1 MEISMIRR
9 HAGAIAIAI
18 YCQLLLV
25 TRPAA
30 MADELKVLSPTAMRT
45 SVTELVPE
53 FQKSSGHRITIA
65 FGPAGA
71 LARRIRE
78 GEILD
83 VGIVTGSQIDDL
95 QKQDKIVPGTKVNL
109 ARVGVGMFTR
119 KGMSKPEIRSVED
132 FKRALL
138 AAKAIGHFDPAT
150 GAPSGIF
157 AARLLSNLDIATELK
172 PKIKMFPQGTPI
184 YRAVERG
191 EVDFALGQ
199 ITEIVGQPNV
209 LFLGP
214 LPKEIQNYTLF
225 AAGIATT
232 SSQRDAGKS
241 FISYLVTPAA
251 ASIMLAKGLD
261 PASR

>member
-1 MEISMIRR
+1 
-9 HAGAIAIAI
+9 
-18 YCQLLLV
+18 
-25 TRPAA
+25 
-30 MADELKVLSPTAMRT
+30 
-45 SVTELVPE
+45 
-53 FQKSSGHRITIA
+53 
-65 FGPAGA
+65 
-71 LARRIRE
+71 
-78 GEILD
+78 

-214 LPKEIQNYTLF
+214 LPKEIQNRNNEQPTGCRQVVHQLF
-225 AAGIATT
+225 GHTCGCIHYVSEGI
-232 SSQRDAGKS
+232 R
-241 FISYLVTPAA
+241 P
-251 ASIMLAKGLD
+251 
-261 PASR
+261 R